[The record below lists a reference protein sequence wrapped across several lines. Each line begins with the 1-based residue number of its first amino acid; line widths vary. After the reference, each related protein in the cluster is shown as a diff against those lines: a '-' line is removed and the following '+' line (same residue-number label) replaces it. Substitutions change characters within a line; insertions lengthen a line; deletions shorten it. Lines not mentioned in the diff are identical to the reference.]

1 MGQTAVRGEGMSQS
15 EWNNAWSSLQKIL
28 ILYVPYMIAS
38 LIISLCGYIERHW
51 KKEPFNLAKLI
62 TGLVSDLIYGMTL
75 VLGAL
80 WLSGGNHICA
90 MFVLFVG
97 LSRGKKWADNMIDKI
112 LWQRYGQGAYFGNDS
127 FNPQNNNM
135 NNLQGDDLD
144 GNQNNG
150 SQELDPRE

>member
-1 MGQTAVRGEGMSQS
+1 MSQS
-15 EWNNAWSSLQKIL
+15 EWNNACDSLQKIL
-28 ILYVPYMIAS
+28 ILYVPYMMAS
-38 LIISLCGYIERHW
+38 LIISLCGYLERHW

-62 TGLVSDLIYGMTL
+62 VGLVSDLIYGMTL

-97 LSRGKKWADNMIDKI
+97 LSRGKKWADNIIDKI
-112 LWQRYGQGAYFGNDS
+112 LWQRYGQGGYYGGYGNDI
-127 FNPQNNNM
+127 FGQQQNNT
-135 NNLQGDDLD
+135 NNPQGDDPD
-144 GNQNNG
+144 HGNNGNG

>member
-1 MGQTAVRGEGMSQS
+1 MSQS

>member
-1 MGQTAVRGEGMSQS
+1 MGRD
-15 EWNNAWSSLQKIL
+15 
-28 ILYVPYMIAS
+28 AS
-38 LIISLCGYIERHW
+38 VIISLCGYLERHW

-62 TGLVSDLIYGMTL
+62 TGLVSDLVYGMTL

-112 LWQRYGQGAYFGNDS
+112 LWQRYGQGAYFENDP
-127 FNPQNNNM
+127 FNSQNNNM
-135 NNLQGDDLD
+135 NNLQGDDWD
-144 GNQNNG
+144 GNQNNR